1 MSAVLAIGAL
11 KVPGFPARTILLYDP
26 SRAMALFKDPNVFG
40 PYLVPAAAILA
51 EELIRPRL
59 LGWRTW
65 TVFGAFCLVV
75 TGNVFAFSGPA
86 G

>member
-1 MSAVLAIGAL
+1 MLAYIWSAIVSAVLAIGAL
-11 KVPGFPARTILLYDP
+11 KVPGSRRVPLLLYDP

-59 LGWRTW
+59 LGWRTPGW
-65 TVFGAFCLVV
+65 SSAHS
-75 TGNVFAFSGPA
+75 ASS
-86 G
+86 